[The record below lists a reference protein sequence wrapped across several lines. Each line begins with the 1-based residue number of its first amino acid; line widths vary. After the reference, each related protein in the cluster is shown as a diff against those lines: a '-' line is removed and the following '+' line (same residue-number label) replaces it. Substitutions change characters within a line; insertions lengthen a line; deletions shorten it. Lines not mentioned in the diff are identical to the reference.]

1 MFKFKNYEDYVA
13 QRNDLLAVAE
23 GLINGDQ
30 AEYDAAMEQ
39 VNAIDEAYTA
49 WAQRQSDLAALQGAA
64 KAPVTVTGVNKI
76 IDRIIEEDDE
86 MEYRTQF
93 MNYVMKGTPIKMT
106 NQDEVTTTDEVGAV
120 IPRTVV
126 NKIVEK
132 IEKIGNLL
140 NLVTRTY
147 YKGGVVIP
155 TSAAKPTAS
164 WVAERGDVDTQ
175 QKAVGS
181 IVFAYNKLKCKVA
194 ISLEVSVVTLDIF
207 ERTLI
212 DQVSQA
218 MAKALDEAI
227 VKGRGLTT
235 YHEPKGILAETVVS
249 GQNVD
254 VTESNAFEYSN
265 LIAMEAALPEGY
277 DDAIYVMNKK
287 TFISQVIGMVD
298 SNKQPIARVDSGLDG
313 KPSYNLFGRHV
324 EFTSA
329 LPAYTG
335 GTVTADTVV
344 AFLFRMEDYYLNT
357 NMKPTIKRYTDEDTD
372 DEITKCIMLADGAVV
387 DKNSLVTLTV
397 KNS

>member
-39 VNAIDEAYTA
+39 VNDIDEAYTA

-254 VTESNAFEYSN
+254 VTESNAFEYSD

-397 KNS
+397 KNG

>member
-254 VTESNAFEYSN
+254 VTESNAFEY
-265 LIAMEAALPEGY
+265 
-277 DDAIYVMNKK
+277 
-287 TFISQVIGMVD
+287 
-298 SNKQPIARVDSGLDG
+298 
-313 KPSYNLFGRHV
+313 
-324 EFTSA
+324 
-329 LPAYTG
+329 
-335 GTVTADTVV
+335 V
-344 AFLFRMEDYYLNT
+344 A
-357 NMKPTIKRYTDEDTD
+357 
-372 DEITKCIMLADGAVV
+372 
-387 DKNSLVTLTV
+387 
-397 KNS
+397 